1 MATRARTVVDEPEI
15 RGVMAGRAARAVVAQ
30 HLEELLATADMTGSR
45 AQIAQRMR
53 TFFADET
60 DGDPV
65 VVRASA
71 MQVAVAWAAYVAH
84 LDMQM
89 KGTIV

>member
-1 MATRARTVVDEPEI
+1 MATRAVRVEDAAET
-15 RGVMAGRAARAVVAQ
+15 RGVVAARAARATVAR

-53 TFFADET
+53 TFFADEA
-60 DGDPV
+60 DGDAV

-71 MQVAVAWAAYVAH
+71 MEVAVAWAAYVAH
-84 LDMQM
+84 LDMQLTD
-89 KGTIV
+89 TIV